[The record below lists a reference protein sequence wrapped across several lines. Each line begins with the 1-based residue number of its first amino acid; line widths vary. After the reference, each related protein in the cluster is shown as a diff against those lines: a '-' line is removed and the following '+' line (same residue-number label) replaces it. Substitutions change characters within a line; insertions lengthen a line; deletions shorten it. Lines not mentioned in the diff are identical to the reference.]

1 MKLATR
7 ATTVVVA
14 GGAVAAAAVA
24 LAIGPDQPNL
34 TNVASANTKVV
45 GMSAPNLLSS
55 GVADV
60 LVAQG
65 SIKLEN
71 GSDAV
76 PYYGYDGPAPA
87 QPPFLPASG
96 SVVEP

>member
-34 TNVASANTKVV
+34 TNVASANPK
-45 GMSAPNLLSS
+45 
-55 GVADV
+55 
-60 LVAQG
+60 
-65 SIKLEN
+65 
-71 GSDAV
+71 
-76 PYYGYDGPAPA
+76 DGRHVRAEHPLARA
-87 QPPFLPASG
+87 RRNVIGRRAR
-96 SVVEP
+96 